1 MRLVHLVDVPVSS
14 NRPFFNLVIRSVH
27 VQRAHSV
34 YDHIPL
40 LR

>member
-14 NRPFFNLVIRSVH
+14 NRPFFNLVIHSVH
-27 VQRAHSV
+27 VQRAHLV